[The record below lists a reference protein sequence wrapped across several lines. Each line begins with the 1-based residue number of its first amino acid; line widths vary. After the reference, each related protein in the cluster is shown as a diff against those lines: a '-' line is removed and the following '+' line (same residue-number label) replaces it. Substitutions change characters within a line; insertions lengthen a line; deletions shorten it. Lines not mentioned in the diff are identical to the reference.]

1 MSSSSTQHDDSS
13 GDGEST
19 RRIVLALRRESQRRE
34 GASTVWRWLG
44 GLAATLA
51 LTIAGAALV
60 FAQQAA
66 VDHDAVTR
74 HERQLDGQS
83 EQLSQI
89 RAELSTQTA
98 LLQRMEQQMDHDQG
112 RGER

>member
-1 MSSSSTQHDDSS
+1 MSSTTDDPS
-13 GDGEST
+13 GDGDST
-19 RRIVLALRRESQRRE
+19 RRIVLALRKESQRRE

-51 LTIAGAALV
+51 LTMAGAALV

-66 VDHDAVTR
+66 VDHDAVGR

-83 EQLSQI
+83 ESLAQI
-89 RAELSTQTA
+89 RAELAAQTA
-98 LLQRMEQQMDHDQG
+98 LLQRMEQQMDRSED
-112 RGER
+112 R